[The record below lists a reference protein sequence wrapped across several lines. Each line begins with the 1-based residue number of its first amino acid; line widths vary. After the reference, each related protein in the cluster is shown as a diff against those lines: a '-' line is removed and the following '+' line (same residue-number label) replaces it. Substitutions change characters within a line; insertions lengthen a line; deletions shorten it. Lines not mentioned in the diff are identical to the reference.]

1 MGIEMD
7 MSTSISLEWEST
19 GESARLATTESASR
33 ESTATTVHHVEED
46 VGIDVDMGTA
56 HTTHASHASHASHS
70 SHTAH
75 TAHSAHATHATKH
88 IGRVDEIVAVIVAST
103 FSARSMSKMNQWL
116 YGRGKTY

>member
-1 MGIEMD
+1 MGMGIEMG
-7 MSTSISLEWEST
+7 MSISMSLEWEST

-33 ESTATTVHHVEED
+33 ESTATTVHHVEEN

-56 HTTHASHASHASHS
+56 HTTHASHASHS

-116 YGRGKTY
+116 YGKGKTY